1 MYDNN
6 GMTGYRNIARA
17 KKYKVDVSFSS
28 KQSHIIPKNCLSM
41 REEYKRYLPAA
52 VIVFDGE

>member
-17 KKYKVDVSFSS
+17 KTYKLYVLFSS
-28 KQSHIIPKNCLSM
+28 EQYHINCLSIKN
-41 REEYKRYLPAA
+41 EYKRYLPAA

>member
-17 KKYKVDVSFSS
+17 KTYKLDVLFSS
-28 KQSHIIPKNCLSM
+28 EQYLTM
-41 REEYKRYLPAA
+41 RKEFKRYLPAA